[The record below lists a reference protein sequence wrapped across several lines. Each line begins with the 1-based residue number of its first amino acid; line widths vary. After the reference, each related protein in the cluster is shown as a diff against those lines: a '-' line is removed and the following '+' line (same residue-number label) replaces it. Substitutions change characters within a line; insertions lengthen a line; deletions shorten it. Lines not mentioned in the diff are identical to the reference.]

1 MLHHI
6 RIYRK
11 CEWYHGIKTTYHRQ
25 ICDAIRPVDYNFLR
39 QFLIYDLDC
48 ASVASLEFKGAEL
61 SQSNNLKDRV
71 RKTVLSGTVNAFGG
85 KT

>member
-6 RIYRK
+6 HTYHK

-25 ICDAIRPVDYNFLR
+25 VCDAIRPVDYNFLR
-39 QFLIYDLDC
+39 QFLIYDHDC
-48 ASVASLEFKGAEL
+48 ASVASLETQGAEL

-71 RKTVLSGTVNAFGG
+71 LKAAPPGTFNTFVG